1 MKEAYTYGPL
11 AIPCKKHT
19 TQRISDE
26 EIWGLAEVVE
36 NSRYTLMVTV
46 KSVAIF
52 IPDATFQFWV
62 VGLGNI
68 DRQVDAIQAYEIW
81 MYFVRFRLKANMGCA
96 EIN

>member
-1 MKEAYTYGPL
+1 
-11 AIPCKKHT
+11 
-19 TQRISDE
+19 
-26 EIWGLAEVVE
+26 
-36 NSRYTLMVTV
+36 MVTV